1 MKIIT
6 VTSSYAPADIAPVYK
21 ALKALEDAARK
32 MDGCLEYQICPSYAQ
47 DGTIFIFQAW
57 ANEAAFMAYSASD
70 DFMQMG
76 TSIRPMMTGTPETIV
91 YDAERN
97 A

>member
-6 VTSSYAPADIAPVYK
+6 VSSAYDPASIATVYE
-21 ALKALEDAARK
+21 ALKTLERAARK
-32 MDGCLEYQICPSYAQ
+32 MDGCLKYQICPSYDQ

-57 ANEAAFMAYSASD
+57 ATEAAFKAYAASD
-70 DFMQMG
+70 DFMLMG